1 LAREIAE
8 AVKLSEELRMK
19 SEEFGRDE
27 LRDAWRRES
36 LKTNKNN

>member
-1 LAREIAE
+1 
-8 AVKLSEELRMK
+8 MK